1 MEDAVDV
8 SQSYSRL
15 LPTVAVDVGYG
26 YGVVDS
32 AVVGWNWYGDRETL
46 G

>member
-1 MEDAVDV
+1 MDV

-15 LPTVAVDVGYG
+15 LSIVAVDVGYG

-32 AVVGWNWYGDRETL
+32 TIVGWNWYGDRETL